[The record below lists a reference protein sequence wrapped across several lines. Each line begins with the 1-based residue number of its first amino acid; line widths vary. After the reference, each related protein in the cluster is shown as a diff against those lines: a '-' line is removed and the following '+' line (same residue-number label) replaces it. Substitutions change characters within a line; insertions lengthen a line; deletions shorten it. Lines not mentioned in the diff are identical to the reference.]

1 MRRVLVNAAMV
12 RVARRPESRL
22 QTCRAVLVGSGDT
35 QWSRFAVGLP
45 RMASRSS
52 STACARPLRVA
63 VRDEWS
69 VAVSDAR
76 QKIALTQLD
85 VLGAAKIQNRS
96 KATALQ
102 HAIRAEAI
110 AVACLAASVAGR

>member
-1 MRRVLVNAAMV
+1 VNEPTRIAHVAEQVADRVDGPVLELVRTSANRSAAL
-12 RVARRPESRL
+12 RV
-22 QTCRAVLVGSGDT
+22 QVD
-35 QWSRFAVGLP
+35 
-45 RMASRSS
+45 
-52 STACARPLRVA
+52 PLRAA
-63 VRDEWS
+63 VRDDWS

-85 VLGAAKIQNRS
+85 VLGAAKVQNRS

-110 AVACLAASVAGR
+110 AVACLAASVAVILAGR